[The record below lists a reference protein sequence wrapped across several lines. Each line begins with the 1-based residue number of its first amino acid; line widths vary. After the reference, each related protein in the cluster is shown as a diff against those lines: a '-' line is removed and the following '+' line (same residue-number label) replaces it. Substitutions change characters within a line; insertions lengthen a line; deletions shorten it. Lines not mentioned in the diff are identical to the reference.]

1 LHHDSFLLSQH
12 KQPWKVKLVPDGGG
26 SLDQN
31 REWEVGREQYEGD
44 DGKNERCEERIYKL
58 KAIL

>member
-1 LHHDSFLLSQH
+1 MDSRYKFNENS
-12 KQPWKVKLVPDGGG
+12 
-26 SLDQN
+26 
-31 REWEVGREQYEGD
+31 EYEGD

>member
-1 LHHDSFLLSQH
+1 
-12 KQPWKVKLVPDGGG
+12 VKLVPDGGG